1 MSFKAQSNDSQVN
14 LLAKIGLIDY
24 GMGNLFSVQQAFK
37 RVNQSLQVIDDIR
50 SLKSCD
56 ALILPGV
63 GSFDPAM
70 INLRKTDLIPS
81 IIEWVNNGK
90 PLIGICLGLQ
100 LLFETSDEGTSKG
113 LGVIKGHIRRL
124 PQEKNERIPHIGWSP
139 IFKTNECP
147 IWENQPNS
155 NWMYFVHSYSA
166 CPLDKERTVAT
177 TKFGKT
183 DVSSIVWHKNTGA
196 CQFHPE
202 KSGMAGQKL
211 IFNWINW
218 LTKTKF

>member
-1 MSFKAQSNDSQVN
+1 MT
-14 LLAKIGLIDY
+14 KIGLIDY

-37 RVNQSLQVIDDIR
+37 RVNQPLDIICDIKTLQ
-50 SLKSCD
+50 SCD

-63 GSFDPAM
+63 GAFHPAM
-70 INLRKTDLIPS
+70 MNLRKTELVPS
-81 IIEWVNNGK
+81 IIDWINNGK
-90 PLIGICLGLQ
+90 PLFGICLGLQ
-100 LLFETSDEGTSKG
+100 LLFETSDEGTSEG

-124 PQEKNERIPHIGWSP
+124 PQEKDERIPHIGWSP
-139 IFKTNECP
+139 IYKTNECP
-147 IWENQPNS
+147 ILENYPGS

-166 CPLDKERTVAT
+166 CPLEPKHTVAV

-183 DVSSIVWHKNTGA
+183 DVSSMVWHKNTGA

-202 KSGMAGQKL
+202 KSGVAGQKI

-218 LTKTKF
+218 LKKHKF

>member
-1 MSFKAQSNDSQVN
+1 MT
-14 LLAKIGLIDY
+14 KIGLIDY

-37 RVNQSLQVIDDIR
+37 RLNQPLDIICDIKN
-50 SLKSCD
+50 LKFCD

-70 INLRKTDLIPS
+70 TNLKNTDLIPS
-81 IIEWVNNGK
+81 IIDWVNNGK
-90 PLIGICLGLQ
+90 PLLGICLGLH
-100 LLFETSDEGTSKG
+100 LLFESSDEGNLKG
-113 LGVIKGHIRRL
+113 LGVIKGQIRKL
-124 PQEKNERIPHIGWSP
+124 PKEESERIPHIGWSP
-139 IFKTNECP
+139 ISKTNECP
-147 IWENQPNS
+147 ILKNFPAS

-166 CPLDKERTVAT
+166 CPLESKNTVAT

-202 KSGMAGQKL
+202 KSGIAGQKL

-218 LTKTKF
+218 LKKI

>member
-1 MSFKAQSNDSQVN
+1 M
-14 LLAKIGLIDY
+14 AKIGLIEY
-24 GMGNLFSVQQAFK
+24 GRGNLFSVQQAFK
-37 RVNQSLQVIDDIR
+37 RHNQPLDITCDIKT
-50 SLKSCD
+50 LKLCD

-70 INLRKTDLIPS
+70 TNLKKTDLIPS
-81 IIEWVNNGK
+81 IIDWVNNGK
-90 PLIGICLGLQ
+90 PLLGICLGLQ
-100 LLFETSDEGTSKG
+100 LLFDKSDEGNLKG
-113 LGVIKGHIRRL
+113 LGVIKGQIRKL
-124 PQEKNERIPHIGWSP
+124 PYEKNERIPHIGWSP
-139 IFKTNECP
+139 IHKTNQCP
-147 IWENQPNS
+147 ILENYPNS

-166 CPLDKERTVAT
+166 CPSEPKNTVAI

-202 KSGMAGQKL
+202 KSGVAGQKL

-218 LTKTKF
+218 LKKTNF

>member
-1 MSFKAQSNDSQVN
+1 M
-14 LLAKIGLIDY
+14 AKIGLIDY

-37 RVNQSLQVIDDIR
+37 RLKQPLEIIYDIK

-63 GSFDPAM
+63 GAFDPAM
-70 INLRKTDLIPS
+70 MNLKKTELVPS
-81 IIEWVNNGK
+81 IIEWVNNGR
-90 PLIGICLGLQ
+90 PLLGICLGLQ
-100 LLFETSDEGTSKG
+100 LLFETSDEGSAKG

-139 IFKTNECP
+139 IHITNQCP
-147 IWENQPNS
+147 FLDKSTNL

-166 CPLDKERTVAT
+166 IPVEKKKTVAK
-177 TKFGKT
+177 TKFGRT
-183 DVSSIVWHKNTGA
+183 DFSSIVWHKNTGA

-202 KSGMAGQKL
+202 KSGDAGQKL

-218 LTKTKF
+218 LKKNKF

>member
-1 MSFKAQSNDSQVN
+1 
-14 LLAKIGLIDY
+14 LAKIGLIDY

-37 RVNQSLQVIDDIR
+37 RLNQPLDIISDIKTLQ
-50 SLKSCD
+50 SCD

-70 INLRKTDLIPS
+70 MNLRKTELVPS
-81 IIEWVNNGK
+81 IIDWINNGK

-100 LLFETSDEGTSKG
+100 LLFETSDEGSSEG

-124 PQEKNERIPHIGWSP
+124 PQEKNERIPHIGWAP
-139 IFKTNECP
+139 IYKTNECP
-147 IWENQPNS
+147 ILENNSNS

-166 CPLDKERTVAT
+166 CPAEPKHTVAT

-183 DVSSIVWHKNTGA
+183 DVSAMVWHKNTGA

-202 KSGMAGQKL
+202 KSGVVGQKL

-218 LTKTKF
+218 LKKTKF

>member
-1 MSFKAQSNDSQVN
+1 M
-14 LLAKIGLIDY
+14 AKIGLIDY

-37 RVNQSLQVIDDIR
+37 RLNQPLEIVCDIKSLNC
-50 SLKSCD
+50 CD

-70 INLRKTDLIPS
+70 TNLRNTDLIPS

-90 PLIGICLGLQ
+90 PLLGICLGLQ
-100 LLFETSDEGTSKG
+100 LLFETSDEGDQRG
-113 LGVIKGHIRRL
+113 LGVIKGHIRKL
-124 PQEKNERIPHIGWSP
+124 PKEKNERIPHIGWAP
-139 IFKTNECP
+139 ISTSNYCP
-147 IWENQPNS
+147 ILENYPDF

-166 CPLDKERTVAT
+166 CPVEEKNTVAST
-177 TKFGKT
+177 RFGKT
-183 DVSSIVWHKNTGA
+183 EVTSIVWHKNTGA

-202 KSGMAGQKL
+202 KSGIAGEKL

-218 LTKTKF
+218 LKKSKY

>member
-1 MSFKAQSNDSQVN
+1 M
-14 LLAKIGLIDY
+14 AKIGLIDY
-24 GMGNLFSVQQAFK
+24 GMGNLYSVQQAFK
-37 RVNQSLQVIDDIR
+37 RVNQPLDIICDPK
-50 SLKSCD
+50 SLKICD

-70 INLRKTDLIPS
+70 TNLKKTDLIPS
-81 IIEWVNNGK
+81 IIDWVNNGK
-90 PLIGICLGLQ
+90 PLLGICLGLQ
-100 LLFETSDEGTSKG
+100 LLFESSDEGNLKG
-113 LGVIKGHIRRL
+113 LGIIKGQIRKL
-124 PQEKNERIPHIGWSP
+124 PNEENERIPHIGWSP
-139 IFKTNECP
+139 IIKINECP
-147 IWENQPNS
+147 ILENNSVS

-166 CPLDKERTVAT
+166 CPLVQKNTVAT

-202 KSGMAGQKL
+202 KSGVAGQKL

-218 LTKTKF
+218 LKKTKF

>member
-1 MSFKAQSNDSQVN
+1 LDIICDIK
-14 LLAKIGLIDY
+14 K
-24 GMGNLFSVQQAFK
+24 
-37 RVNQSLQVIDDIR
+37 LQ
-50 SLKSCD
+50 SCD

-63 GSFDPAM
+63 GAFDPAM
-70 INLRKTDLIPS
+70 MNLRKTGLVPS
-81 IIEWVNNGK
+81 IINWINNGK

-100 LLFETSDEGTSKG
+100 LLFERSDEGTSEG

-124 PQEKNERIPHIGWSP
+124 PKEKNERIPHIGWSP
-139 IFKTNECP
+139 IYKTNECP
-147 IWENQPNS
+147 ILENYPDS

-166 CPLDKERTVAT
+166 CPLEPKNTVAK

-183 DVSSIVWHKNTGA
+183 EVSSIVWYKNTGA

-202 KSGMAGQKL
+202 KSGIAGQKL

-218 LTKTKF
+218 LKKNKF